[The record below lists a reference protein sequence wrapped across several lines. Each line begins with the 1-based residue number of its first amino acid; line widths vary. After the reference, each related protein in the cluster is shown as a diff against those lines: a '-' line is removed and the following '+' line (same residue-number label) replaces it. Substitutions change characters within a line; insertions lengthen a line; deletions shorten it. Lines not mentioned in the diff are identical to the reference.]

1 MWKTGSKIKSIIFF
15 DTFGAISI
23 ANLIICA
30 ISGVIIAIP
39 YDVNA
44 AYDSISLLM
53 ISNPVASFF
62 RNMHYWSAQFFL
74 IFSVLHIWDY
84 LKVKKDF
91 RLKHG
96 VWVRVVISILFV
108 IYVMIS
114 GFILKADSDSIQAR
128 RIIESLIDSIP
139 LIGALISHS
148 FLGSEGSFQLI
159 YVHHIATA
167 TIFIAIITFE
177 HSRTIWAKLPT
188 LFAALLI
195 ALMFSYFF
203 QAPLHD
209 NLNAIVKGPW
219 YFVGYQE
226 ILHWFNR
233 PAYSLLILLAVL
245 LLIYYFPYASINK
258 SKLIKRVILFFFGI
272 YLILTLVG
280 YFFRG
285 EDWKWRWEF
294 WEAETPFYAQAIKS
308 DKILEQAILI
318 PEIMGKRESCLVCH
332 DGMEGFSPAHDPKA
346 IGCVS
351 CHQGNPFAI
360 DKSQA
365 HHQMILIPGNLADA
379 NRSCGTIDCHPDI
392 TNRIHKSILNTMS
405 GVVSVDKFVF
415 NEIESPSGL
424 YHIQEIKQS
433 AADNHLRDLCA
444 ACHLGNPKVE
454 TGKIDQLSRGGGCN
468 ACHLNYSEKA
478 LSELSQ
484 LKINPPDSI
493 KYQFHPSLSLNIT
506 DDHCFGCHSRSGR
519 IATNFKGLH
528 ETKFEATEIADWSNY
543 ELLADQR
550 VFEKVS
556 EDIHHQRGMECVD
569 CHTSYET
576 MGDGILHEHKE
587 DQMQVQCKDC
597 HFSGRP
603 KTIKLTDLDFESSK
617 ILETRNYAFKSA
629 EFLSIAKSSKPITNS
644 LIDEKGIAHLISK
657 NKDKLL
663 PLKAPALVCTIGDAH
678 DELSCG
684 SCHTA
689 WAPQCIGCHNDFEKN
704 TPTYDLLDNKMITG
718 AWIEYAGEYYADP
731 PTLGIVEKAN
741 SKEIQ
746 TFIPGMVLSID
757 KKNYDRNA
765 QKEIFHRLFA
775 PASGHTT
782 MAKGRSC
789 ESCHN
794 DPLAIGYGRGELKY
808 LIEGNTGKWEFK
820 PRFAANKFDGLPEDA
835 WIGFL
840 EETQEFR
847 ATRPGMRPF
856 SLEEQKNIL
865 MVGACLTC
873 HKDDSKVMQASLVD
887 FEKLMTQITEGCV
900 LPNWELR

>member
-1 MWKTGSKIKSIIFF
+1 MRKTGSKIKAVLFF

-30 ISGVIIAIP
+30 ITGVIIAIP

-53 ISNPVASFF
+53 ISNPIASFF

-84 LKVKKDF
+84 LYIEKDF
-91 RLKHG
+91 RLKRG
-96 VWVRVVISILFV
+96 VWIRVVISILFI

-114 GFILKADSDSIQAR
+114 GFILKADADSIQAR
-128 RIIESLIDSIP
+128 RIIESLINSIP
-139 LIGALISHS
+139 FIGSLITHT
-148 FLGSEGSFQLI
+148 FLGIEGNFQLI

-167 TIFIAIITFE
+167 TIFIALITFE

-188 LFAALLI
+188 LFIALLF
-195 ALMFSYFF
+195 ALIFSYFF

-209 NLNAIVKGPW
+209 NLSAIVKGPW

-245 LLIYYFPYASINK
+245 ILIYLFPYAKRS
-258 SKLIKRVILFFFGI
+258 SAKLIQRSILFLFGV
-272 YLILTLVG
+272 YLVLTLIG

-285 EDWKWRWEF
+285 ENWKWRWEF
-294 WEAETPFYAQAIKS
+294 WEAETPFYAEAIKS
-308 DKILEQAILI
+308 DKILEEALLI
-318 PEIMGKRESCLVCH
+318 PEVMGKRESCLVCH
-332 DGMEGFSPAHDPKA
+332 DAMEGFSPAHDPKA

-360 DKSQA
+360 NKNQA
-365 HHQMILIPGNLADA
+365 HRGMILIPGNLADA
-379 NRSCGTIDCHPDI
+379 NRSCGTTDCHPDI

-405 GVVSVDKFVF
+405 GVISVDKFVF
-415 NEIESPSGL
+415 NEIESPTGL
-424 YHIQEIKQS
+424 YHVQELKQS

-444 ACHLGNPKVE
+444 ACHIGNPKIE
-454 TGKIDQLSRGGGCN
+454 TGPISQTTFGGGCN
-468 ACHLNYSEKA
+468 ACHLNYSDEA
-478 LSELSQ
+478 FSELNSIKD
-484 LKINPPDSI
+484 LKPDSI
-493 KYQFHPSLSLNIT
+493 KYKFHPSLSLNIT
-506 DDHCFGCHSRSGR
+506 DHHCFGCHSRSGR

-528 ETKFEATEIADWSNY
+528 ETKLEATEISDWANY

-550 VFEKVS
+550 VFEKVAG
-556 EDIHHQRGMECVD
+556 DIHHQRGMECID

-576 MGDGILHEHKE
+576 MGDGTLHEHKE
-587 DQMQVQCKDC
+587 DQMQIQCEDC
-597 HFSGRP
+597 HFSGKARS
-603 KTIKLTDLDFESSK
+603 IELVDIDAESSK
-617 ILETRNYAFKSA
+617 IIETRNYLFKS
-629 EFLSIAKSSKPITNS
+629 ENLLEIAKSGNPITNS
-644 LIDEKGIAHLISK
+644 YVNESGQAFLISK
-657 NKDKLL
+657 NKNQLL
-663 PLKAPALVCTIGDAH
+663 ALKSPATSCTRGDAH
-678 DELSCG
+678 DALSCG

-689 WAPQCIGCHNDFEKN
+689 WAPQCIGCHNNYEKE
-704 TPTYDLLDNKMITG
+704 TPTYDLLDNKMIKG

-731 PTLGIVEKAN
+731 PTLGIVENTN

-757 KKNYDRNA
+757 KKSYDGNTE
-765 QKEIFHRLFA
+765 KEIFHRLFA

-808 LIEGNTGKWEFK
+808 IIEGNAGKWQFK
-820 PRFAANKFDGLPEDA
+820 ARFAANKYDGLPEDA

-840 EETQEFR
+840 EDTKESR
-847 ATRPGMRPF
+847 ATRLGMRPF

-865 MVGACLTC
+865 TVGACLTC
-873 HKDDSKVMQASLVD
+873 HKSESEVMQNSLTNFDDYLSIVS
-887 FEKLMTQITEGCV
+887 KQCI
-900 LPNWELR
+900 LPYWN

>member
-1 MWKTGSKIKSIIFF
+1 MMKELISKIKSKIFF
-15 DTFGAISI
+15 DTYGAISI

-53 ISNPVASFF
+53 ISNPVAAFF

-96 VWVRVVISILFV
+96 VWIRVVISILFIV
-108 IYVMIS
+108 YVMIS
-114 GFILKADSDSIQAR
+114 GFVLKADADSLQAR

-139 LIGALISHS
+139 FVGALIAHT
-148 FLGSEGSFQLI
+148 FLGLEGSFQLI

-167 TIFIAIITFE
+167 TIFIALVTFE
-177 HSRTIWAKLPT
+177 HSRTIRAKLPT
-188 LFAALLI
+188 LFAALGFAIL
-195 ALMFSYFF
+195 FSFFF

-209 NLNAIVKGPW
+209 NLNTIVKGPW

-226 ILHWFNR
+226 ILHWMNR

-245 LLIYYFPYASINK
+245 VLIYYFPYASLNK
-258 SKLIKRVILFFFGI
+258 SRIIRNSILFFFGV
-272 YLILTLVG
+272 YMALTLIG

-294 WEAETPFYAQAIKS
+294 WEAETPFHAEVIQG

-318 PEIMGKRESCLVCH
+318 PEVMGKRESCLVCH
-332 DGMEGFSPAHDPKA
+332 DGIQGFSPAHDPKA

-360 DKSQA
+360 DKNQA
-365 HHQMILIPGNLADA
+365 HYQMILIPGNLADA
-379 NRSCGTIDCHPDI
+379 NRSCGTTECHPDI
-392 TNRIHKSILNTMS
+392 TDRIHKSILNTMS

-424 YHIQEIKQS
+424 YHIQEIKQT

-444 ACHLGNPKVE
+444 ACHLGNPKTE
-454 TGKIDQLSRGGGCN
+454 TGPINQLSRGGGCN
-468 ACHLNYSEKA
+468 ACHLNYSENA
-478 LSELSQ
+478 LAELND
-484 LKINPPDSI
+484 LKSNPPDSI

-519 IATNFKGLH
+519 IATNYKGLH
-528 ETKFEATEIADWSNY
+528 ETKFEASEITDWSNY

-556 EDIHHQRGMECVD
+556 SDIHHQRGMACVD

-587 DQMQVQCKDC
+587 NQMQMKCEDC
-597 HFSGRP
+597 HFSTLP
-603 KTIKLTDLDFESSK
+603 ETIKLADLDFESAK
-617 ILETRNYAFKSA
+617 IVETRNYSVKPT
-629 EFLSIAKSSKPITNS
+629 EFLSIEKSGKPITNS
-644 LIDEKGIAHLISK
+644 FIDGNGIAHLINK
-657 NKDKLL
+657 NNDKLL
-663 PLKAPALVCTIGDAH
+663 ALKVPASACTKGDVH
-678 DELSCG
+678 DALTCG

-689 WAPQCIGCHNDFEKN
+689 WAPQCIGCHNNFEKN

-718 AWIEYAGEYYADP
+718 AWVEYAGEYFADP
-731 PTLGIVEKAN
+731 PTLGISEQN
-741 SKEIQ
+741 ESKEIQ

-757 KKNYDRNA
+757 QASYGGKTE
-765 QKEIFHRLFA
+765 KEIFHRLFA

-782 MAKGRSC
+782 MAVGRSC

-808 LIEGNTGKWEFK
+808 KLEGNHGRWEFK
-820 PRFAANKFDGLPEDA
+820 ARFAASKFDGLPEDA

-840 EETQEFR
+840 EDTKDNR
-847 ATRPGMRPF
+847 ATRPDMRPF
-856 SLEEQKNIL
+856 NLAEQKNIL
-865 MVGACLTC
+865 TVGACLTC
-873 HKDDSKVMQASLVD
+873 HAGESDIMQNSLTDFKNYLTKVSDQC
-887 FEKLMTQITEGCV
+887 KL
-900 LPNWELR
+900 PKWD